1 MATEFYNH
9 RLEPIPNYDRIIW
22 DNAFSHQARESQ
34 LITFLQKI
42 NLPKKVCLIVKHD
55 FNYEQIN
62 SSDIELILLN
72 LSDHPAGNYNYNLF
86 SKPLKLLTSD
96 YNRPDYHPFHL
107 LFSAYFAQ
115 YDTIDFDNQ
124 KQYTVS
130 LINRSPRVTRLY
142 LLNKI
147 RQNRNL
153 QNLYIKWFKMS
164 ESNGPVPLP
173 DDILQVLKYDTVDF
187 LRYEN
192 NYPNFS
198 AIPESELC
206 INIEDFRNSYLNL
219 VLESRLENIGYLTEK
234 IYKPLRAGQLFLV
247 QGPPG
252 SVQYL
257 RSVGFDTFDDF
268 IDHSYDTIENWQT
281 RSDAVLAELN
291 RIYPDIEQ
299 FYFASKSRRMY
310 NRQHLISEQLIQT
323 VLSNLS

>member
-1 MATEFYNH
+1 MTTEFYNH

-22 DNAFSHQARESQ
+22 ESAFSHQARESQ

-42 NLPKKVCLIVKHD
+42 NLPKKVCLIVNHN

-62 SSDIELILLN
+62 ESDIELILLN
-72 LSDHPAGNYNYNLF
+72 LSDHPGGNYAYNLF
-86 SKPLKLLTSD
+86 TKPLKLLTSD
-96 YNRPDYHPFHL
+96 YNRSDYHAFHL

-153 QNLYIKWFKMS
+153 QNLYIKWFKMG
-164 ESNGPVPLP
+164 ESNGPVPSLSA
-173 DDILQVLKYDTVDF
+173 ISEVLQQDTEDF

-198 AIPESELC
+198 ATPESELC
-206 INIEDFRNSYLNL
+206 INIDDFRNSYLNL
-219 VLESRLENIGYLTEK
+219 VVESRLEDIGYLTEK
-234 IYKPLRAGQLFLV
+234 VYKPLRAGQLFLV

-252 SVQYL
+252 TIQYL
-257 RSVGFDTFDDF
+257 RSIGFDTFDDF
-268 IDHSYDTIENWQT
+268 IDHSYDTIQDWQE
-281 RSDAVLAELN
+281 RSDAVVAELD

-299 FYFASKSRRMY
+299 FYFVSKSRRMY
-310 NRQHLISEQLIQT
+310 NQHHLISEQLIKT